1 MITLERSPFGETW
14 VNTHL
19 GSGGL
24 SGLNGETERDR
35 LVKKL
40 NAEQVLPEGQEPISV
55 TVALIIFSVH

>member
-1 MITLERSPFGETW
+1 MKRW
-14 VNTHL
+14 WMW
-19 GSGGL
+19 L
-24 SGLNGETERDR
+24 SGVNGETERDK